1 MTVEASK
8 SKDREPG
15 LVIVLVRPQLAE
27 NVGAAARA
35 MLNFGLTELRLVAPR
50 HRWPDAAAYRAGE
63 VSYIELL
70 TAQRSFAQM
79 NLDYVEALGE
89 LRAAL
94 VEIDGLLLKDSLE
107 SDR

>member
-50 HRWPDAAAYRAGE
+50 HRWPDAAAYRAGSGAD
-63 VSYIELL
+63 VVLDAPISGTDVRGLVHQIE
-70 TAQRSFAQM
+70 TKTTSI
-79 NLDYVEALGE
+79 G
-89 LRAAL
+89 
-94 VEIDGLLLKDSLE
+94 I
-107 SDR
+107 